1 MHVFKSDI
9 NGTSSWPGSDHLIFK
24 RIYNSS
30 SSEEI
35 MSRRQ
40 EVTEFERIKKSK
52 TLIGKNNKN
61 TGIQKTVNND

>member
-1 MHVFKSDI
+1 
-9 NGTSSWPGSDHLIFK
+9 
-24 RIYNSS
+24 
-30 SSEEI
+30 